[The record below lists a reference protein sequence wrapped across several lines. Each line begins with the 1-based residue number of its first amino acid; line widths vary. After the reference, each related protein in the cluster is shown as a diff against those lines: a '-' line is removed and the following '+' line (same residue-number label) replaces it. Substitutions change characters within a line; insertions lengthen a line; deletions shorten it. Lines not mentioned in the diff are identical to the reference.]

1 MIEKSQPS
9 QAPAPAFLYGTA
21 EKTDE
26 SLILAALSAGYR
38 AVDSA
43 CQPGLYDEQAVGNAV
58 ATALSPT
65 SQGGLGLRREQLFIQ
80 TKFTTPAGHQP
91 GLAPYLKEDP
101 PEVKVRKTLEMSMAK
116 LQVEYLDSFLL
127 HGPMPT
133 LEETLDIWTA
143 MESVC
148 GSKVHQLGI
157 SNVSLEQLEAIYD
170 HAAIKPSAVQNRFWR
185 SNRFDSAVRSFCA
198 EKKIN
203 YQAFWVLTANPQ
215 LLDCS
220 LVGWFAEKIGASR
233 EDGLFNLVLSLGQDG
248 SPVSV
253 LNGTTNPARMRL
265 SLEIMERV
273 GEIPDVLRQGFKDLL
288 DELAN
293 AVTQSTV

>member
-1 MIEKSQPS
+1 MIENSQHS
-9 QAPAPAFLYGTA
+9 QAPVPSFLYGTA

-38 AVDSA
+38 ALDCA
-43 CQPGLYDEQAVGNAV
+43 CQPGLYHEQVVGQAV

-65 SQGGLGLRREQLFIQ
+65 SQGGLGLRRGQLFIQ

-91 GLAPYLKEDP
+91 GLAPYLEGDA
-101 PEVKVRKTLEMSMAK
+101 PEVKVKKSLEMSMSK
-116 LQVEYLDSFLL
+116 LQVDYIDSLLL

-133 LEETLDIWTA
+133 LEETLEIWA
-143 MESVC
+143 GMESVF
-148 GSKVHQLGI
+148 GSKVRQLGI

-170 HAAIKPSAVQNRFWR
+170 RATIKPSMVQNRFWR
-185 SNRFDSAVRSFCA
+185 YNHFDSAVRSFCA
-198 EKKIN
+198 EEKIN
-203 YQAFWVLTANPQ
+203 YQAFWVLTGNPQ

-220 LVGWFAEKIGASR
+220 LVGWFAEKVGASR

-248 SPVSV
+248 SQVSV
-253 LNGTTNPARMRL
+253 LNGTTNPARMRR
-265 SLEIMERV
+265 SLEIMEKV
-273 GEIPDVLRQGFKDLL
+273 GDLPDVLRQGFKDEL

-293 AVTQSTV
+293 AVGQGTA